1 MRNAIHTMTFSS
13 LALPAALTWCGP
25 AHAHNGPH
33 QLTYLQSL
41 LHELAYADILP
52 AALMLAAV
60 GAAASWR
67 LARRKAAGTSL

>member
-1 MRNAIHTMTFSS
+1 MTNATRTLAPFSLCTTMAL
-13 LALPAALTWCGP
+13 LAIP